1 MKILLS
7 ALMLL
12 SFANAQVTNSE
23 YLNTKASFG
32 ITSFGDF
39 GTRIYYNCDSV
50 EAEVEALMKKFG
62 AKNVEVSCT
71 GGINPWGGMAT
82 DAFVRLSMDVL
93 TEYVGGTTA
102 AEYQLVE
109 VRETRNCH
117 MLKEV
122 TKATKDLF
130 RVQDLDYTR
139 TCRGGSFDR
148 FRLSGYFLK

>member
-1 MKILLS
+1 MKLILS
-7 ALMLL
+7 TLMLTV
-12 SFANAQVTNSE
+12 FANAQVVNSE
-23 YLNTKASFG
+23 YSSTKASFN

-50 EAEVEALMKKFG
+50 EAEVKSLMKEFG
-62 AKNVEVSCT
+62 AKNIQVRCT
-71 GGINPWGGMAT
+71 GGITPWGGMAT

-93 TEYVGGTTA
+93 TENVDGATN

-109 VRETRNCH
+109 ISETRNCH
-117 MLKEV
+117 LLKEV

-130 RVQDLDYTR
+130 KVQDLDYTR